1 MSVLGSLLES
11 LVLCVRFIPVLLMH
25 CLACESCI
33 IVAVTSVLPPTPQH
47 PTSNVFQDR
56 FRLFSH
62 LYLESRR
69 INLWLRIFVSDL
81 RMSDSNGLCIPSVCT
96 DGSLVSHPSLTSD
109 LRTRNLFSSQDIT
122 EWPIESNAQT
132 FGVLKIFCNVCI
144 MSVVT
149 NVTPWVRITLV
160 GRLHGG
166 NRL

>member
-1 MSVLGSLLES
+1 M
-11 LVLCVRFIPVLLMH
+11 
-25 CLACESCI
+25 
-33 IVAVTSVLPPTPQH
+33 
-47 PTSNVFQDR
+47 
-56 FRLFSH
+56 
-62 LYLESRR
+62 
-69 INLWLRIFVSDL
+69 SDL
-81 RMSDSNGLCIPSVCT
+81 GMSDSNGLCIPSVCT

-132 FGVLKIFCNVCI
+132 SGVLKIFCNMCI

-166 NRL
+166 NRLYREDLHAFFSICLWEAIRTDVEKKIKPLKKILKLCVFV